1 MQMMIAKH
9 LTILV
14 LASMILF
21 SASVPVYATHIKK
34 TEPTADEKRLFEKIF
49 ARLESHAD
57 LMPVQVDDVRKSL
70 SEQVKIFF
78 SCRPFKDRAV
88 ESVTVNVRTQFASFD
103 SGLAEKHKTGVLSG
117 MYVWDCKAIN
127 DRYTL
132 TIECVNIVMLNPDFL
147 IKEETETDE
156 RKIVAIAENEMVLYH
171 ELLHGE
177 LMIDAMKDSND
188 NTGWRKNACSLF
200 ANNNRELDYAP
211 SDGEH
216 KIISGLELDYLA
228 RVVKQQDGVLII
240 KTIDRRNVGKSDFT
254 QVIATFDELG
264 TLAKSGFFVFARA
277 VNMESVNIL
286 VSTSEETIA
295 ISGSLQDANND
306 GIVRVFVLPKVISS
320 NVTSNVKLHLDVD
333 DTLKSRGSE
342 FTFTA
347 TVQNLQSSDIGGTIR
362 LGIDGKIV
370 ASQNVDVP
378 ANKEKDV
385 RFVWKSDD
393 LAKSKYVA
401 TIDGF
406 NTASNKVNVFTFDKL
421 ESRTVNSN
429 GIVTE
434 QVIVDPDTRERISV
448 AKPSRISAMIIV
460 NDDDT
465 EVLLI
470 APDGTSVIGNDALIN
485 EVGSR
490 VHLVTVNDQTLAV
503 KYTELNERLR
513 FLAVKTT
520 LRDVPLPSGEWSIKA
535 VNPDGSDADTRIKY
549 YVNYVGST

>member
-1 MQMMIAKH
+1 MQTMIAKH

-14 LASMILF
+14 LAAMILF
-21 SASVPVYATHIKK
+21 SSSVPVYATHIKK
-34 TEPTADEKRLFEKIF
+34 TEPTADERRMFEKIF
-49 ARLESHAD
+49 ARLEANAD
-57 LMPVQVDDVRKSL
+57 MMPVQVDDVKKSI
-70 SEQVKIFF
+70 SDQVKIFF
-78 SCRPFKDRAV
+78 SCRSFKDRSV
-88 ESVTVNVRTQFASFD
+88 ESVSINVRTQFASFD
-103 SGLAEKHKTGVLSG
+103 SGLAEKHKTGILSG

-156 RKIVAIAENEMVLYH
+156 RKIVAIAENEMILYH

-177 LMIDAMKDSND
+177 LMIDAMKDAND
-188 NTGWRKNACSLF
+188 SAGWRKNACSLF
-200 ANNNRELDYAP
+200 PNNDRELDYAP
-211 SDGEH
+211 SDGGH
-216 KIISGLELDYLA
+216 KIISGLELGYLA
-228 RVVKQQDGVLII
+228 RVVDQHDGVLII
-240 KTIDRRNVGKSDFT
+240 KTIDRREVGKSDFT

-264 TLAKSGFFVFARA
+264 ALAKSGFFVFARA
-277 VNMESVNIL
+277 INMENVNIL
-286 VSTSEETIA
+286 VSTSEQTVA

-306 GIVRVFVLPKVISS
+306 GIVRVFVLPKVMY
-320 NVTSNVKLHLDVD
+320 SNVKLHLDVD
-333 DTLKSRGSE
+333 DALKSRGSE

-347 TVQNLQSSDIGGTIR
+347 RVQNLQRSDIGGTIR

-378 ANKEKDV
+378 ANKERDV

-393 LAKSKYVA
+393 LATSKYVA
-401 TIDGF
+401 AIDGF
-406 NTASNKVNVFTFDKL
+406 NTASNKVSVFTFDRL
-421 ESRTVNSN
+421 ESRTVNGN

-434 QVIVDPDTRERISV
+434 QAIVDPDTRERVSV

-460 NDDDT
+460 NNDDT
-465 EVLLI
+465 DVLLI
-470 APDGTSVIGNDALIN
+470 APGGTNVIGNNALIT

-535 VNPDGSDADTRIKY
+535 VNPDGGDADTRIKY
-549 YVNYVGST
+549 YVNYVGFANKI